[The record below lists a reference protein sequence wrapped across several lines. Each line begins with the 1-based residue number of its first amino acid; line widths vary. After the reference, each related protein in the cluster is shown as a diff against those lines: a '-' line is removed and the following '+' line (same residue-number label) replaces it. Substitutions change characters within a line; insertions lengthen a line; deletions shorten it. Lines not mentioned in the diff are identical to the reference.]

1 MVPPAGDLP
10 PAVVLLFSAV
20 RSRVGGCLLLKDA
33 GPGFTLPADIG
44 DSDPAITRLD
54 LSGCGLKGTVKYIHC
69 RVLVSYSLGLSMTC

>member
-1 MVPPAGDLP
+1 MHDWLVPSAGDLP

-44 DSDPAITRLD
+44 DLGPAITRLD
-54 LSGCGLKGTVKYIHC
+54 LSGYELIGNAE
-69 RVLVSYSLGLSMTC
+69 